1 VSKVVNVVVA
11 EPGPDGFESRDRP
24 LRRTAE
30 YVISVNIG
38 ARYPDSVLP
47 PGDGA
52 WPESNLPAGDLTVQ
66 VVLHMDGWTVPQAAS
81 VIVPGPGGSRE
92 NGCPAPCSQCQ
103 CRHEVWAK
111 FPVVTPAKIR
121 QWTGTLTIS
130 YDGVVVL
137 AAHLVLPIGPGA
149 LSVPQARLL
158 HKLATSF
165 LASGPTDQPPPEP
178 PDAGGIGRSLLLVR
192 AQASGAEETRWVHRR
207 VQQVEFLDAQAVRW
221 RMSLDFDVPL
231 AAPLV
236 DSYGRSFRLVPLTTL
251 PKGQLVTVDFR
262 DERQAAIPL
271 LTAKKANYYLCAG
284 MCEWAKNILRSQ
296 SLSVEIRD
304 RLRKI
309 VKRPPHGHV
318 AEMKLFAAA
327 VSVLDEQTV
336 HTESDSIEPSQGQ
349 NILAAEPRDLADAAK
364 TLMHNEYFRSQLFE
378 LAKDFM
384 VIATVADDPGT
395 RRILKLAY
403 DGKLPFKPPH
413 NLNNRISLEMGW
425 ASWQF
430 TLTLGGE
437 GYSDHLA
444 VAAPPGVNISKITAK
459 RKAPGNSA
467 ITYSTPGEIPH
478 VPIRVPT
485 DADRYEATIFAR
497 VIAPAWLTPSL
508 LVAIAIFGALFYG
521 WTLLTTLFNKSEA
534 ADAQT
539 AAILLL
545 TFLGLAAVLLI
556 RPGEHPLAARML
568 RCPRALIFADVGIV
582 LVCAGDL
589 ALHVSGHTPTI
600 LWDVLLAA
608 SGLILILIFWSWFRL
623 LVGDRTK
630 AVDAPLD
637 DDDAWVE
644 GG

>member
-1 VSKVVNVVVA
+1 VSNVLNVVVA
-11 EPGPDGFESRDRP
+11 EPGPDGSGSRDRP
-24 LRRTAE
+24 LRRSAE

-38 ARYPDSVLP
+38 ARYPDGVLP
-47 PGDGA
+47 PDEGA
-52 WPESNLPAGDLTVQ
+52 WPEGNLPTGDLTVQ

-81 VIVPGPGGSRE
+81 MIVPGPGGSRE
-92 NGCPAPCSQCQ
+92 NGCPAPCRQCQ
-103 CRHEVWAK
+103 CRHEVWAR
-111 FPVVTPAKIR
+111 FRAVTPANIR

-137 AAHLVLPIGPGA
+137 AAQLVLPIGPGA
-149 LSVPQARLL
+149 LGVPLARLL
-158 HKLATSF
+158 HRLATSF
-165 LASGPTDQPPPEP
+165 LASGPADPSPPER
-178 PDAGGIGRSLLLVR
+178 PDAGAIGRSLLLVR

-207 VQQVEFLDAQAVRW
+207 VQQVEFLDVQAVRW
-221 RMSLDFDVPL
+221 RMSLDFDVPF

-236 DSYGRSFRLVPLTTL
+236 DSYGRPFRLVPLTTL

-271 LTAKKANYYLCAG
+271 LTAKKANHYLCAG
-284 MCEWAKNILRSQ
+284 MCEWAKSILRGQ
-296 SLSVEIRD
+296 SLPAEIRD

-309 VKRPPHGHV
+309 VKRPPDGHV
-318 AEMKLFAAA
+318 AEMELFAAA
-327 VSVLDEQTV
+327 VSVLDGRPV
-336 HTESDSIEPSQGQ
+336 RTESDFIVPSRGQ
-349 NILAAEPRDLADAAK
+349 DILAAEPGDLADAAK
-364 TLMHNEYFRSQLFE
+364 RLMCNEFFRSQLFE

-395 RRILKLAY
+395 RRILKLAF

-413 NLNNRISLEMGW
+413 NLINRISREMGW

-430 TLTLGGE
+430 MLTLGGE

-444 VAAPPGVNISKITAK
+444 VAAPPGVDISKITAQ
-459 RKAPGNSA
+459 RKVPGSSA
-467 ITYSTPGEIPH
+467 STYSTPGEIPH

-508 LVAIAIFGALFYG
+508 LVALAISGALFYG
-521 WTLLTTLFNKSEA
+521 WTLLTTLFKKSEPT
-534 ADAQT
+534 DAQT
-539 AAILLL
+539 AATLLL
-545 TFLGLAAVLLI
+545 TFLGLVAVLLI
-556 RPGEHPLAARML
+556 RPSEHPLAARML
-568 RCPRALIFADVGIV
+568 RWPRALIFADVGIV

-589 ALHVSGHTPTI
+589 ALHVSGHTPTV
-600 LWDVLLAA
+600 LWEALLAA

-623 LVGDRTK
+623 LVGDRAK

-637 DDDAWVE
+637 DVDALAE